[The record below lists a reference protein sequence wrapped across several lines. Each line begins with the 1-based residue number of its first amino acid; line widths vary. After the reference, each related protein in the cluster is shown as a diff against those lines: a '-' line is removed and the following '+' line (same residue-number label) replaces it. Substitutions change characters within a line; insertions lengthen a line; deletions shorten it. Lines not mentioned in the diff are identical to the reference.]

1 MVAANGPLQASWH
14 RHGFYKDAA
23 RGFTERLLLAA
34 GGFPSITIAFGSRLK
49 GRASQ
54 PFLSIQLMKE
64 KQKILSFAK
73 KVTDIF

>member
-1 MVAANGPLQASWH
+1 MVAATGPVQASWH

-34 GGFPSITIAFGSRLK
+34 GGLPSIPIALRSRLK

-54 PFLSIQLMKE
+54 PFLSIKLMKE
-64 KQKILSFAK
+64 KRNPKLCK
-73 KVTDIF
+73 KGQ

>member
-1 MVAANGPLQASWH
+1 MPSWH

-23 RGFTERLLLAA
+23 RGFTERLLLAP
-34 GGFPSITIAFGSRLK
+34 GGFPSIPIAFGSRLK

-54 PFLSIQLMKE
+54 PFLSIQLIKE
-64 KQKILSFAK
+64 KETLSFAK